1 MIEMDRVRDKLDTG
15 NAMKKGGLIQYL
27 LKNKVKFF
35 KIQILWQSNTQDQ
48 ES

>member
-1 MIEMDRVRDKLDTG
+1 MIEMDRVRDKLDTR
-15 NAMKKGGLIQYL
+15 NAMKKEGFIQYL